1 MKVTE
6 EQRRALFERVRDHL
20 DEDTANLLLE
30 VTVPVNV
37 DLATRSDIQE
47 LRAEMLWS
55 FSQLDG
61 RLSGQMTELDR
72 RMTSLDGRLSA
83 QITELDGRLSAQ
95 ITELDRR
102 MTSLDGRLTAQI
114 TGLDGRLT
122 GQITELDGRLT
133 GQITGLDGRMVG
145 LPARVDQVGA
155 DLRNLL
161 LHRVIPAIAGII
173 GIATSVSHVLR

>member
-30 VTVPVNV
+30 VTVPANV

-95 ITELDRR
+95 ITELDGRL
-102 MTSLDGRLTAQI
+102 TTQITKLDGRLTS
-114 TGLDGRLT
+114 
-122 GQITELDGRLT
+122 
-133 GQITGLDGRMVG
+133 QITGLDGRMVG
-145 LPARVDQVGA
+145 LAARVDQVGA

-161 LHRVIPAIAGII
+161 LYRVIPAIAGLI
-173 GIATSVSHVLR
+173 GIATSLSHALR

>member
-30 VTVPVNV
+30 VTVPADV
-37 DLATRSDIQE
+37 DLATRGDIQE

-61 RLSGQMTELDR
+61 RLSGQM
-72 RMTSLDGRLSA
+72 
-83 QITELDGRLSAQ
+83 TELDGRLSAQ

-114 TGLDGRLT
+114 TALDGRLT
-122 GQITELDGRLT
+122 KQM
-133 GQITGLDGRMVG
+133 TGLDGRITGLEVRIDKVGTDLARKLYVVVIPVLSAVTLVLVG
-145 LPARVDQVGA
+145 LATWIGTLVG
-155 DLRNLL
+155 
-161 LHRVIPAIAGII
+161 
-173 GIATSVSHVLR
+173 